1 MFEVFR
7 QYCESYGY
15 IVLCAGVMLEN
26 AGIPVPGETAV
37 VAAGFMASV
46 AGEQVFD
53 IRLVIILT
61 IMAAVIGDNIGFW
74 LGHRLARPRLQ
85 QGKGFLFLNRR
96 TLAVAEGYFAR
107 FGSWTIFFA
116 RFITGIRVIGALA
129 AGTAGMEW
137 RRFLVANAAGAA
149 AWATTF
155 ALLGYY
161 FGQNWERLER
171 WIGRTGLVLLGVAIV
186 GGYLLWRH
194 RGRWQPPARQ
204 RGAHVGAASTDRDSR
219 TVE

>member
-1 MFEVFR
+1 MFEQIR

-15 IVLCAGVMLEN
+15 IVLGAGVMLEN

-46 AGEQVFD
+46 AGGQVFD
-53 IRLVIILT
+53 IRLVIVVT
-61 IMAAVIGDNIGFW
+61 IIAAVIGDNIGFW
-74 LGHRLARPRLQ
+74 LGRELARPRLQ
-85 QGKGFLFLNRR
+85 RGKGFLFLNRR

-107 FGSWTIFFA
+107 FGAWTIFFA

-129 AGTAGMEW
+129 AGTAGMQW

-149 AWATTF
+149 VWATTF

-161 FGQNWERLER
+161 FGQNWKWLER
-171 WIGRTGLVLLGVAIV
+171 WIGRTGLGLLALAMV
-186 GGYLLWRH
+186 GGYLFWRY
-194 RGRWQPPARQ
+194 RDRWLPAAPQ
-204 RGAHVGAASTDRDSR
+204 NGAAAGARSTDADSR

>member
-1 MFEVFR
+1 MHYFET
-7 QYCESYGY
+7 YGY
-15 IVLCAGVMLEN
+15 PVLCAGVMLEN

-37 VAAGFMASV
+37 VLAGFMASV
-46 AGEQVFD
+46 AGGEVFD
-53 IRLVIILT
+53 IRLVIALT
-61 IMAAVIGDNIGFW
+61 ILAAVIGDNIGFW
-74 LGHRLARPRLQ
+74 LGRELARPRLQ
-85 QGKGFLFLNRR
+85 RGKGFLFLTRR

-137 RRFLVANAAGAA
+137 RRFLIANAAGAA

-171 WIGRTGLVLLGVAIV
+171 WIGRTGLTLLAVAIV
-186 GGYLLWRH
+186 GGYLLWRY
-194 RGRWQPPARQ
+194 RERWLSLSPQNEAPA
-204 RGAHVGAASTDRDSR
+204 GTASSDRDSR

>member
-1 MFEVFR
+1 MFELFK
-7 QYCESYGY
+7 QYCDSYGY
-15 IVLCAGVMLEN
+15 AVLGAGVMLEN

-37 VAAGFMASV
+37 IAAGFLASA
-46 AGEQVFD
+46 AGDRVLD
-53 IRLVIILT
+53 IRLVIAAAIL
-61 IMAAVIGDNIGFW
+61 AAVIGDNIGFW

-85 QGKGFLFLNRR
+85 EGKGFLFLNRR

-149 AWATTF
+149 VWATTF

-161 FGQNWERLER
+161 FGQNWELLER
-171 WIGRTGLVLLGVAIV
+171 WTGRTGLVLLAVAIV
-186 GGYLLWRH
+186 GGYLLWRYREH
-194 RGRWQPPARQ
+194 WLPSARSD
-204 RGAHVGAASTDRDSR
+204 APVGAAGSNRDSQS
-219 TVE
+219 VE

>member
-1 MFEVFR
+1 MFEAFKH
-7 QYCESYGY
+7 YCESYGY

-46 AGEQVFD
+46 AGGQVFD
-53 IRLVIILT
+53 IRLVIVMT
-61 IMAAVIGDNIGFW
+61 IVAAVIGDNIGFW
-74 LGHRLARPRLQ
+74 LGRELARPRLK
-85 QGKGFLFLNRR
+85 QGKGFLFLNKK
-96 TLAVAEGYFAR
+96 TLAVAEEYFAR

-129 AGTAGMEW
+129 AGTSGMEW
-137 RRFLVANAAGAA
+137 RRFLVANATGAA

-155 ALLGYY
+155 GLLGYY
-161 FGQNWERLER
+161 FGQNWDLLER
-171 WIGRTGLVLLGVAIV
+171 WIGRTGLVLLAVAIV
-186 GGYLLWRH
+186 GGYLLWRY
-194 RGRWQPPARQ
+194 RERWMPQSRPS
-204 RGAHVGAASTDRDSR
+204 GASVGAASSDRDSR